1 MYRINKINSVDSV
14 ENSQFRPPVPILKV
28 ERQESISARHVC
40 RAVVPLS
47 LSNAPPGLYD
57 ASVPFE
63 LRASVHSLPT
73 KLQPAGRVG
82 PKVPPTKTLLFRYQ
96 IAV

>member
-14 ENSQFRPPVPILKV
+14 ENSQFRVYPTGRKTGKYFRSSGL
-28 ERQESISARHVC
+28 QT
-40 RAVVPLS
+40 VVPLS
-47 LSNAPPGLYD
+47 LSNSPPGLYD

-63 LRASVHSLPT
+63 LRANVHSLPT

-82 PKVPPTKTLLFRYQ
+82 PYADPTKMLLFRYQ